1 MNKTVNG
8 RYEDKKSVSL
18 RLFLVL
24 CIFLY
29 RSSGRKY
36 LFTCGSGS
44 SRVFGRWGIP
54 YVTEI
59 HFQPRTSYRHWNRNI
74 PHLPNTLLGRQTG
87 FIPSIMIGSETADV
101 RLKTVTS
108 LPDEAYNLI
117 VTSEKILI
125 ESAGDAGFFYALQSL
140 RQLLPIQDKQPM
152 KSSYEPASLFRE

>member
-44 SRVFGRWGIP
+44 SRVSVGEGYFYFNADMKFGVENDSVRMVSDF
-54 YVTEI
+54 VT
-59 HFQPRTSYRHWNRNI
+59 
-74 PHLPNTLLGRQTG
+74 LMGRQT
-87 FIPSIMIGSETADV
+87 V
-101 RLKTVTS
+101 LY
-108 LPDEAYNLI
+108 L
-117 VTSEKILI
+117 
-125 ESAGDAGFFYALQSL
+125 AL
-140 RQLLPIQDKQPM
+140 
-152 KSSYEPASLFRE
+152 